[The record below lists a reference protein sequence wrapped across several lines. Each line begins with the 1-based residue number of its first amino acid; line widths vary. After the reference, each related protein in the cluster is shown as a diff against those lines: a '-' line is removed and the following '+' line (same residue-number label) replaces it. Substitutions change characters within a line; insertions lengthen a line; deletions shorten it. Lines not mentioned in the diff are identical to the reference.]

1 MSPKNYFLRSNY
13 GFSMQHAL
21 TTVHSAPERAHS
33 GVRNMERQY
42 EERKCK
48 ASKKK
53 PPSACGVFKIK
64 VNLIE
69 VQLVYTMNVNWSCK
83 IEEKKEQWTAF

>member
-1 MSPKNYFLRSNY
+1 
-13 GFSMQHAL
+13 
-21 TTVHSAPERAHS
+21 
-33 GVRNMERQY
+33 MERQY

-53 PPSACGVFKIK
+53 KTPSACGVFKIK